1 MQSTSLLESPSSHP
15 AADVQGSR
23 HLSDE
28 VLQSAEEA
36 VLVEIAA
43 GDDGSLPMTATSPE
57 NSPGLHV
64 TAPYRTRSSFKTT
77 VRQYVAASPCQSALV
92 AAAVGALAVVLL
104 RSSLRQR
111 AGSHSW
117 TRLR

>member
-15 AADVQGSR
+15 AADAQGSR

-43 GDDGSLPMTATSPE
+43 PDDGSLPMTATSPE
-57 NSPGLHV
+57 HNRILHAP
-64 TAPYRTRSSFKTT
+64 APYRTRSSFKTT
-77 VRQYVAASPCQSALV
+77 VRQYVAASPCQSALI
-92 AAAVGALAVVLL
+92 AAAVGALAAMLL

-117 TRLR
+117 RRLR

>member
-15 AADVQGSR
+15 AADTQGSR

-43 GDDGSLPMTATSPE
+43 PDDGRLPIAAPSPE
-57 NSPGLHV
+57 HSAGLHAP
-64 TAPYRTRSSFKTT
+64 APYRTRSSFKTN
-77 VRQYVAASPCQSALV
+77 VRQYVAASPCQSALI
-92 AAAVGALAVVLL
+92 AAVVGALAAMLV
-104 RSSLRQR
+104 RYSLRQR
-111 AGSHSW
+111 GRRAAGHD
-117 TRLR
+117 